1 MTSKNRWVLV
11 LALCAA
17 PLALQGCFTVAA
29 VGVGTAVVS
38 GVDRRTTGA
47 QIDDAGIELKVGNR
61 ISDKYGGKVHVSVT
75 SYDRNVL
82 LTGEVPNEQI
92 KDDIGKIAAG
102 VENVRGIVNEL
113 QIAGVPSDAAI
124 ANDAYLTAKVKARF
138 IDANKFNS
146 IHVKVVTEAG
156 VVYLLGI
163 VTQQEAADAVQIAA
177 TTDGVRKVVKVFE
190 YCTPSEPRCAAPKPT
205 VSKQPEKN

>member
-1 MTSKNRWVLV
+1 MTKMRWMLV
-11 LALCAA
+11 LGLCAA
-17 PLALQGCFTVAA
+17 PLALQGCFPLAA

-38 GVDRRTTGA
+38 AQDRRTTGA
-47 QIDDAGIELKVGNR
+47 QVDDAGIELKIDNR
-61 ISDKYGGKVHVSVT
+61 ISDKYGNKVHVGVT

-82 LTGEVPNEQI
+82 LTGEVPDEAA
-92 KDDIGKIAAG
+92 KTDIGRIASS
-102 VENVRGIVNEL
+102 VQNVHGIVNEL

-138 IDANKFNS
+138 LDAGKFNP

-163 VTQQEAADAVQIAA
+163 VTPQEASDAVEIAR
-177 TTDGVRKVVKVFE
+177 TTDGVRKVVKIFE
-190 YCTPSEPRCAAPKPT
+190 YCQASEPRCAPSRPAK
-205 VSKQPEKN
+205 S